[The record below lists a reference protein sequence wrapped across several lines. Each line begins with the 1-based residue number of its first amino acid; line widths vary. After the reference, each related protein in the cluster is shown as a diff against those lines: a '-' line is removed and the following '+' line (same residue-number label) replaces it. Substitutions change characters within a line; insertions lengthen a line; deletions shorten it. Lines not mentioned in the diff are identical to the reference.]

1 MITKTTTDFTLQNL
15 EEGEVILIDKVFRQT
30 SFGVVDKIKKLTKIK
45 KVGHAG
51 TLDPF
56 ATGLLIVCTGKKTKE
71 VTTFQDLHKTYKGH
85 FTLGK
90 VTLSMD
96 TETEFIE
103 EYDYSDVTL
112 EQIENVRQKFLG
124 EIDQIPPMFSA
135 IKHKGKPLY
144 HFARQGKVITREPR
158 KINIISF
165 EINKI
170 ELPVIHFKIICSKG
184 TYIRSIANDFGREIG
199 CGAYLSELRRTN
211 IGEYDVAD
219 AFSVFE
225 FMDLIKANTGKT

>member
-1 MITKTTTDFTLQNL
+1 MITKTTADFTVPNL
-15 EEGEVILIDKVFRQT
+15 EEGEVILIDKIFRQT

-56 ATGLLIVCTGKKTKE
+56 ATGLLIICTGKKTKE
-71 VTTFQDLHKTYKGH
+71 VETFQDMHKTYEGH

-96 TETEFIE
+96 TETDFIE
-103 EYDYSDVTL
+103 EYDYSGVTE
-112 EQIENVRQKFLG
+112 EQIENTRQKFLG

-135 IKHKGKPLY
+135 IKHQGKPLY
-144 HFARQGKVITREPR
+144 HFARQGKVIKREPR
-158 KINIISF
+158 KVNIISF

-170 ELPVIHFKIICSKG
+170 ELPVIHFKIVCSKG
-184 TYIRSIANDFGREIG
+184 TYIRSLANDFGREIG
-199 CGAYLSELRRTN
+199 CGAYLSSLRRTS
-211 IGEYDVAD
+211 IGEFNVAD
-219 AFSVFE
+219 AFNVFE
-225 FMDLIKANTGKT
+225 FLDLVKTKTGKN

>member
-1 MITKTTTDFTLQNL
+1 MNKKYFSSICVTVLLFSGCSSSRPTSLITA
-15 EEGEVILIDKVFRQT
+15 E
-30 SFGVVDKIKKLTKIK
+30 SKLAAAKN
-45 KVGHAG
+45 
-51 TLDPF
+51 DPF
-56 ATGLLIVCTGKKTKE
+56 ILKNSPLALAEAEST
-71 VTTFQDLHKTYKGH
+71 TYKAEMMWREDH
-85 FTLGK
+85 DKSEVNRLAQNA
-90 VTLSMD
+90 
-96 TETEFIE
+96 
-103 EYDYSDVTL
+103 L